1 LSPCSGAKKTLT
13 PCSCNSC
20 GVSTPRLF
28 SAHSNPST
36 CLVLVTAECRQR
48 GALQHVVGRPHTAVT
63 VQDLCNVGAG
73 ALANGHVK
81 PGEVGRITNCSTRD
95 DDSRLFLPAVHP
107 CNSLTSSSTVRSA
120 WRRIERS
127 VPGGRSLLPW
137 TGTTTNPGAPG
148 FRR

>member
-1 LSPCSGAKKTLT
+1 MLHFLLSAGRKKTLT
-13 PCSCNSC
+13 PCACNSC

-36 CLVLVTAECRQR
+36 FLVLVTAECRQR

-81 PGEVGRITNCSTRD
+81 PGEVGRITNHAGAFGRVYLAEDTQD
-95 DDSRLFLPAVHP
+95 
-107 CNSLTSSSTVRSA
+107 
-120 WRRIERS
+120 
-127 VPGGRSLLPW
+127 PGS
-137 TGTTTNPGAPG
+137 
-148 FRR
+148 